1 MKSNDLKKRLRKDR
15 PMTTISLQIPEDVV
29 EDLKR
34 IAPLRGISGYIPLIR
49 AYIGQGLRQDLA
61 QLETMPNFTYLIES
75 LRRHGVDDGLLAL
88 AISEVNSNSAET
100 EGSSLVLP
108 AAQPALAIVDP
119 SLLNSPPLIAA

>member
-34 IAPLRGISGYIPLIR
+34 IAPLRGISGYTPLIR

-61 QLETMPNFTYLIES
+61 QLETMPNFSFLIES
-75 LRRHGVDDGLLAL
+75 LRRHGVDDGVIAL

-100 EGSSLVLP
+100 QASPLALP
-108 AAQPALAIVDP
+108 AAQPALAR
-119 SLLNSPPLIAA
+119 